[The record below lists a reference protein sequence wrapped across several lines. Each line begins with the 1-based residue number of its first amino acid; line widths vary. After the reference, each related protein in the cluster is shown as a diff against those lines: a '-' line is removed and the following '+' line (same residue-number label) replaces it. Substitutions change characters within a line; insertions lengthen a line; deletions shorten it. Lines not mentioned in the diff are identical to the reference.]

1 MTTLKG
7 FLTESTNAHMEHLE
21 DNILNGGVNGARQTI
36 NFLQSLRDMLSGKS
50 ERSVNVS
57 VKWDGAP
64 AVFAGVDPVD
74 GKFFVAK
81 KSIFNTEPKVY
92 KTAGEVDAD
101 TSGDLSTKMKLALKL
116 LPDLGIKSGVYQGD
130 FLFSSADLKT
140 EEIDGQDYTT
150 FHPNTIV
157 YAVPKGSKLAKTI
170 QAAQI
175 GVVWHTT
182 YTVGDTLKDLKASFG
197 KSIASKLKTSA
208 KVWSVDAEY
217 KDVSGK
223 ATMTAAETKTITS
236 HLSLAGKVFRKI
248 PASALNQIANDE
260 EFRMRM
266 KAYMNTYIRQGKKFP
281 NPKIMTRGLMN
292 YVDQYYQKEIDKKKT
307 AKAKA
312 DWERKKKEAMKP
324 LSNPIALQNIFQ
336 LMQHIIDAKQIVV
349 NKMNAAA
356 TTRTFLKTKTGW
368 RVTGE
373 EGYVAIDRMG
383 DQAVKLV
390 DRLEFST
397 ANFGAD
403 VIKGWQR

>member
-36 NFLQSLRDMLSGKS
+36 NFLQSLRDMLAGSTT
-50 ERSVNVS
+50 RSVNVS

-64 AVFAGVDPVD
+64 AVFAGVDPAD

-101 TSGDLSTKMKLALKL
+101 TSGDLSTKLKLALKL

-130 FLFSSADLKT
+130 FLFSSTDLKT
-140 EEIDGQDYTT
+140 EEIDGQEYIT

-157 YAVPKGSKLAKTI
+157 YAIPTGSKLASTI
-170 QAAQI
+170 QKAQI
-175 GVVWHTT
+175 GIVWHTT
-182 YTVGDTLKDLKASFG
+182 YDVGDTLKDLKASFG
-197 KSIASKLKTSA
+197 KSIASKLGSSSKI
-208 KVWSVDAEY
+208 WSVDAEY

-223 ATMTAAETKTITS
+223 ATMTAAETKAITS

-248 PASALNQIANDE
+248 PAAALNQIANDD

-281 NPKIMTRGLMN
+281 NSKVMTRGLLN
-292 YVDQYYQKEIDKKKT
+292 YVSTYYQKEIDKKKT

-324 LSNPIALQNIFQ
+324 LANPIAIQNIFE

-349 NKMNAAA
+349 DKMNAAA
-356 TTRTFLKTKTGW
+356 LTRTFLKTKTGW

-373 EGYVAIDRMG
+373 EGYVAIDRVG
-383 DQAVKLV
+383 KQAVKLI

-403 VIKGWQR
+403 VLKGWQR